1 MRIAVDKNQVQ
12 KGSHARSNGYNHRRL
27 RDMGHELVPIPL
39 PYGDYCL
46 VTEDVQ
52 ETIERRGS
60 KLKKADLVGDI
71 KVAVDRKNSIDEI
84 CGNVCSTTRGH
95 ERFRDECIL
104 AQKCGCKFVILV
116 EDDEVKSLNDLER
129 WVNPREKKYF
139 VMKARQD
146 KGCKLKYPLSKQ
158 PPASGKTL
166 AKALR
171 TMETKYGV
179 TFLFCKPKDA
189 ARVIVELLRRGNA

>member
-1 MRIAVDKNQVQ
+1 MKIGVDKNQVQ
-12 KGSHARSNGYNHRRL
+12 SGSHYKSNLKNHMSLERMGY
-27 RDMGHELVPIPL
+27 ELVPIPMIF
-39 PYGDYCL
+39 GDYCII
-46 VTEDVQ
+46 TDQMQ
-52 ETIERRGS
+52 ETIDRRGA

-84 CGNVCSTTRGH
+84 CGNVCSTTASH

-104 AQKCGCKFVILV
+104 AQKCGCKFYVLV
-116 EDDEVKSLNDLER
+116 EDEKIKNLDDLEH

-139 VMKARQD
+139 VMKARQA
-146 KGCKLKYPLSKQ
+146 KGYKLKYPLPKQ

-171 TMETKYGV
+171 TMQEKYGIEV
-179 TFLFCKPKDA
+179 VFAKPKDA
-189 ARVIVELLRRGNA
+189 ARVMVELLTER

>member
-1 MRIAVDKNQVQ
+1 MKIAVDKNQVQ
-12 KGSHARSNGYNHRRL
+12 KGSHAESNKYNHMMLKR
-27 RDMGHELVPIPL
+27 MGHELFALPL
-39 PYGDYCL
+39 PIGDYCKL
-46 VTEDVQ
+46 TDEMR
-52 ETIERRGS
+52 ETIDRRRTR
-60 KLKKADLVGDI
+60 LKKMDLIGDI

-84 CGNVCSTTRGH
+84 CGNVCSTTASH

-116 EDDEVKSLNDLER
+116 EDDKVKSLDDLER

-146 KGCKLKYPLSKQ
+146 KGCKLKYPLPKQ
-158 PPASGKTL
+158 PPASGKKL

-171 TMETKYGV
+171 TMQEKYGIEV
-179 TFLFCKPKDA
+179 VFAKPKDA
-189 ARVIVELLRRGNA
+189 ARVMVELLTEG

>member
-12 KGSHARSNGYNHRRL
+12 KGSHARSNRYNHRMLER
-27 RDMGHELVPIPL
+27 MGHELVPIPL
-39 PYGDYCL
+39 PFSDYCII
-46 VTEDVQ
+46 TDQMQ
-52 ETIERRGS
+52 ETIDRRGA

-116 EDDEVKSLNDLER
+116 EDDEVKSLDDLER

-139 VMKARQD
+139 VMKARQV
-146 KGCKLKYPLSKQ
+146 KV
-158 PPASGKTL
+158 A
-166 AKALR
+166 
-171 TMETKYGV
+171 
-179 TFLFCKPKDA
+179 
-189 ARVIVELLRRGNA
+189 N